1 MSINAPPSS
10 SPPMA
15 PSNYYYNA
23 NAPPVSQFGNAAA
36 SYGPF
41 EPRATG
47 VPAGALAAAAGT
59 HQYRNNI
66 ATGEGA
72 YPTFNPYETLTL
84 NSMADP
90 NTSTGAD
97 TSDRGELVGA
107 LKRRQQEV
115 VLSYNP
121 GSPQPPVLQQHVD
134 SGLRAVNDGNVHSS
148 MPVVELPPIYSAV

>member
-1 MSINAPPSS
+1 MSINGAPSSS
-10 SPPMA
+10 SPPIA

-23 NAPPVSQFGNAAA
+23 NAPPVSQFGNGAA

-47 VPAGALAAAAGT
+47 VPADS
-59 HQYRNNI
+59 H
-66 ATGEGA
+66 
-72 YPTFNPYETLTL
+72 
-84 NSMADP
+84 
-90 NTSTGAD
+90 TSTGAD
-97 TSDRGELVGA
+97 TSDLGELVGA

-121 GSPQPPVLQQHVD
+121 GIGGSPQPPVLQQHVD

-148 MPVVELPPIYSAV
+148 MPVVELPPVYSAI